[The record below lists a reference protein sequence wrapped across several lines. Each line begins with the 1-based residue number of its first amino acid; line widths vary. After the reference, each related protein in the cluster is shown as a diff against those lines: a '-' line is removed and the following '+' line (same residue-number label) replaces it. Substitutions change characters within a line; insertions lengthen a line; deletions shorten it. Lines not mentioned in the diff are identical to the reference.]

1 MSDCTVVLS
10 RCRWWKTADG
20 APNGQRGFV
29 THVRCP
35 DSRHCLRLVPLVDGR
50 IGEHERNIGG
60 VCPWIG
66 FRVVDD
72 RREA

>member
-1 MSDCTVVLS
+1 M
-10 RCRWWKTADG
+10 
-20 APNGQRGFV
+20 

-50 IGEHERNIGG
+50 IGEHDRNVGG

-66 FRVVDD
+66 VRVVDD
-72 RREA
+72 RREAR